1 MKNLLIIYN
10 IIFLLVGNVIFSNI
24 HYFHNHNHN
33 HNHDHNHSHDHHM
46 HSHEE
51 STVADKECL
60 ECDVFEVNSGF
71 VFNNE
76 KINFSSNN
84 YSQYIIPVLY
94 ILELDVEQY
103 FNSRAPPVS

>member
-33 HNHDHNHSHDHHM
+33 HGHNHIHDHDEHYHQED
-46 HSHEE
+46 
-51 STVADKECL
+51 TVADNECL
-60 ECDVFEVNSGF
+60 ECDIFEVNSGF

-76 KINFSSNN
+76 KIKFTNNN
-84 YSQYIIPVLY
+84 YSQYIIPIIY
-94 ILELDVEQY
+94 ILELDIEQY

>member
-24 HYFHNHNHN
+24 HYFHNHNH
-33 HNHDHNHSHDHHM
+33 DHSHDHHY
-46 HSHEE
+46 HQED
-51 STVADKECL
+51 TVADNECL

-71 VFNNE
+71 VFNSE
-76 KINFSSNN
+76 KINFSNNN
-84 YSQYIIPVLY
+84 YSQYIIPIIY
-94 ILELDVEQY
+94 ILELDIEQY

>member
-33 HNHDHNHSHDHHM
+33 HGHNHSHDHDEHY
-46 HSHEE
+46 HKED
-51 STVADKECL
+51 TVADNECL
-60 ECDVFEVNSGF
+60 ECDIFEVNSGF

-76 KINFSSNN
+76 KIKFTNNN
-84 YSQYIIPVLY
+84 YSQYIIPIIY
-94 ILELDVEQY
+94 ILELDIEQY

>member
-1 MKNLLIIYN
+1 VKNLLIIYN

-33 HNHDHNHSHDHHM
+33 HGHNHSHDHDEHY
-46 HSHEE
+46 HKED
-51 STVADKECL
+51 TVADNECL
-60 ECDVFEVNSGF
+60 ECDIFEVNSGF

-76 KINFSSNN
+76 KIKFTNNN
-84 YSQYIIPVLY
+84 YSQYIIPIIY
-94 ILELDVEQY
+94 ILELDIEQY

>member
-33 HNHDHNHSHDHHM
+33 HGHNHSHDHDEHY
-46 HSHEE
+46 HQED
-51 STVADKECL
+51 TVADNECL
-60 ECDVFEVNSGF
+60 ECDIFEVNSGF

-76 KINFSSNN
+76 KINFTNNN
-84 YSQYIIPVLY
+84 YSQYIIPIIY
-94 ILELDVEQY
+94 ILELDVEKY

>member
-24 HYFHNHNHN
+24 HYFHNHN
-33 HNHDHNHSHDHHM
+33 DDHSHDHHY
-46 HSHEE
+46 HQED
-51 STVADKECL
+51 TVADNECL

-76 KINFSSNN
+76 KINFSNNN
-84 YSQYIIPVLY
+84 YSQYIIPIIY
-94 ILELDVEQY
+94 ILELDIEQY
-103 FNSRAPPVS
+103 FNSRAPPIS

>member
-24 HYFHNHNHN
+24 HYFHNHNH
-33 HNHDHNHSHDHHM
+33 DHSHDHHY
-46 HSHEE
+46 HQED
-51 STVADKECL
+51 TVADNECL

-71 VFNNE
+71 VFNSE
-76 KINFSSNN
+76 KINFSNNN
-84 YSQYIIPVLY
+84 YSQYIIPIIY
-94 ILELDVEQY
+94 TLELDVEQC

>member
-33 HNHDHNHSHDHHM
+33 HDHNHSHNDHE
-46 HSHEE
+46 HSHDGN
-51 STVADKECL
+51 TVADKECL

-76 KINFSSNN
+76 KINFSNNN
-84 YSQYIIPVLY
+84 YSQYIIPIIY
-94 ILELDVEQY
+94 TLELDVEQC

>member
-24 HYFHNHNHN
+24 HYFHNHNH
-33 HNHDHNHSHDHHM
+33 DHSHDHHY
-46 HSHEE
+46 HQED
-51 STVADKECL
+51 TVADNECL

-76 KINFSSNN
+76 KINFSNNN
-84 YSQYIIPVLY
+84 YSQYIIPIIY
-94 ILELDVEQY
+94 ILELDIEQY

>member
-33 HNHDHNHSHDHHM
+33 HGHNHSHDHDEHY
-46 HSHEE
+46 HQED
-51 STVADKECL
+51 TVADNECL
-60 ECDVFEVNSGF
+60 ECDIFEVNSGF

-76 KINFSSNN
+76 KIKFTNNN
-84 YSQYIIPVLY
+84 YSQYIIPIIY
-94 ILELDVEQY
+94 ILELDIEQY

>member
-24 HYFHNHNHN
+24 HYFHNHNH
-33 HNHDHNHSHDHHM
+33 DHSHDHHY
-46 HSHEE
+46 HQED
-51 STVADKECL
+51 TVADNECL

-71 VFNNE
+71 VFNSE
-76 KINFSSNN
+76 KINFSNNN
-84 YSQYIIPVLY
+84 YSQYIIPIIY
-94 ILELDVEQY
+94 ILDLDIEQC